1 MTVEG
6 GRRINPIVYPQNS
19 SADYWLRRAAMTRNK
34 AARIQ
39 DPKLQQ
45 RLRRVALEYER
56 LATYPSGN

>member
-34 AARIQ
+34 
-39 DPKLQQ
+39 
-45 RLRRVALEYER
+45 R
-56 LATYPSGN
+56 LAAYPSGN